1 LVYYFTPN
9 SIYNWTQLER
19 IFHEKFFREET
30 RVSLIDLMNVERC
43 NIETIDDNLNQFR
56 QLKLRC
62 YTQIQEHEFIRMV
75 VVGLKFSF

>member
-1 LVYYFTPN
+1 
-9 SIYNWTQLER
+9 
-19 IFHEKFFREET
+19 
-30 RVSLIDLMNVERC
+30 MNVERC

-75 VVGLKFSF
+75 VVGLKFSFWKKLVSKGYDIISWYSLTNRKTEIQK